1 MVFHINP
8 NITNSFKKNKVMLY
22 LRNQFMNKF
31 TIYLLLTF
39 TLLVSCNK
47 DDDNTIEI
55 RDYSEQVVIDEQ
67 TIEEYLK
74 SHYYNYEDF
83 NSSNSFEVDTK
94 VRIDTI
100 TDATANKTPLFDQ
113 VKIKTI
119 NVSDSDGIET
129 PHKLYYIIARE
140 GIISNPSIVDSVYIT
155 YKGMLTDNS
164 IFDERKYPTWLDLAN
179 SLEGFREG
187 VSELKSGEFRQNSNG
202 TIQYSSYGIGLFF
215 LPSGIGYFENTTSN
229 IPEYSPLIFSVSL
242 MTSNP
247 TDHDSDGILSINED
261 IDGDGSPFY
270 DDTDND
276 NLWNMYDAD
285 DDGDGTLTIN
295 ELDKNNDQIIDDTN
309 NDGIPDY
316 LDPDN

>member
-1 MVFHINP
+1 
-8 NITNSFKKNKVMLY
+8 
-22 LRNQFMNKF
+22 MNKF

-39 TLLVSCNK
+39 TLLLSCNK

-164 IFDERKYPTWLDLAN
+164 IFDERKYPAWLDLAN

>member
-1 MVFHINP
+1 
-8 NITNSFKKNKVMLY
+8 MLY

-39 TLLVSCNK
+39 TLLLSCNK

-140 GIISNPSIVDSVYIT
+140 GTISNPSIVDSVYIT

-164 IFDERKYPTWLDLAN
+164 IFDERKYPAWLDLAN

>member
-1 MVFHINP
+1 
-8 NITNSFKKNKVMLY
+8 MLY

-39 TLLVSCNK
+39 TLLLSCNK

-164 IFDERKYPTWLDLAN
+164 IFDERKYPAWLDLAN

-276 NLWNMYDAD
+276 NIWNMYDAD

>member
-1 MVFHINP
+1 
-8 NITNSFKKNKVMLY
+8 MLY

-39 TLLVSCNK
+39 TLLLSCNK

-140 GIISNPSIVDSVYIT
+140 GIVSNPSIVDSVYIT

-164 IFDERKYPTWLDLAN
+164 IFDERKYPAWLDLAN

>member
-1 MVFHINP
+1 
-8 NITNSFKKNKVMLY
+8 MLY
-22 LRNQFMNKF
+22 LRNQYMNKF
-31 TIYLLLTF
+31 NIYLLF
-39 TLLVSCNK
+39 IFLLLLSCNK

-55 RDYSEQVVIDEQ
+55 RDYSEQVITDEG

-83 NSSNSFEVDTK
+83 NSLNSFEVDIK

-100 TDATANKTPLFDQ
+100 SDATANKTPLFDQ
-113 VKIKTI
+113 VTVKTL
-119 NVSDSDGIET
+119 NVSDSDGVET

-140 GIISNPSIVDSVYIT
+140 GIATNPSIVDSVYIT
-155 YKGMLTDNS
+155 YKGMLTDNYV
-164 IFDERKYPTWLDLAN
+164 FDERRYPAWLDLAN
-179 SLEGFREG
+179 SLQGFREG
-187 VSELKSGEFRQNSNG
+187 VSELKSGEFKQNSNG
-202 TIQYSSYGIGLFF
+202 TIQYSSYGVGLFF
-215 LPSGIGYFENTTSN
+215 LPSGIGYFENTTAN

-247 TDHDSDGILSINED
+247 TDHDNDGVLSINED
-261 IDGDGSPFY
+261 IDGDGDPFY
-270 DDTDND
+270 DDTDGD
-276 NLWNMYDAD
+276 NLWNMYDSD

-295 ELDKNNDQIIDDTN
+295 ELDKNNDQIIDDTD